1 MSTDETEL
9 TFIRCPNCRSLV
21 PAVATRCRMCGHT
34 FEDKEAA
41 GSADPNQS
49 GKRRRVRQKSMWE
62 NTAEAPEEKSDSQSR
77 SAIQSSNLRAPI
89 FAEPDVELVEEV
101 VEEEVAEVEES
112 FESEAHA
119 RYSVAEEEP
128 TEVFAEIEAEPELEP
143 EPEPAPP
150 QTYAARRGAS
160 LLFSNEESS
169 EEEVEEVAVA
179 APTTPSRREE
189 RESYESKPQR
199 QNQPVREERAMEAY
213 HERRVSN
220 GAARSSISRPIVG
233 EEGALLGWFVNF
245 DEDARGIATEIHE
258 GRFII
263 GQERLRDTD
272 MVIDHPSLS
281 TPHCIISASRE
292 KGFRVQDLM
301 SESGTMVKK
310 HNSDKYIQDAG
321 PMPLEHGD
329 WLKLG
334 EYEVMVCLIPLGK
347 GTPAK

>member
-41 GSADPNQS
+41 GSADSNQS

-62 NTAEAPEEKSDSQSR
+62 NAPEASDEQSDSQSR
-77 SAIQSSNLRAPI
+77 SPVQSTNLRAPAFVEPEDEPI
-89 FAEPDVELVEEV
+89 EESVLEEAEVSEVYAEEV
-101 VEEEVAEVEES
+101 QADFSEPEEEAVEVFSEVEK
-112 FESEAHA
+112 
-119 RYSVAEEEP
+119 
-128 TEVFAEIEAEPELEP
+128 EP
-143 EPEPAPP
+143 EPEPAQATKEP
-150 QTYAARRGAS
+150 YAERRGAS
-160 LLFSNEESS
+160 LLFSKEESS
-169 EEEVEEVAVA
+169 EEVEEAVFQ
-179 APTTPSRREE
+179 APQTPSRREE
-189 RESYESKPQR
+189 RESYQSKPQR

-245 DEDARGIATEIHE
+245 DEDSRGIATEIHE

-301 SESGTMVKK
+301 SESGTMVRK

-347 GTPAK
+347 GAPAK